1 MTVPKAFRPFISVP
15 TFDAEVGITIMSVHG
30 YTICEIGP
38 AVGDWEPDEI
48 ANAHLVAAA
57 PELLE
62 ACQIV
67 LRQID
72 QGGIHSKIE
81 KDGSFTSAKT
91 LVRKAIAKAEG
102 RA

>member
-1 MTVPKAFRPFISVP
+1 MPAHTLGPWHVEGE
-15 TFDAEVGITIMSVHG
+15 FDAEAEITIMSVHG
-30 YTICEIGP
+30 YTICEISP

-48 ANAHLVAAA
+48 ANAHLFAAA

-62 ACQIV
+62 ACQIT

-81 KDGSFTSAKT
+81 KDGSYTSAET
-91 LVRKAIAKAEG
+91 MLRRAIAKAEG